1 MTGYCADIPLEC
13 RTIQSFVWIF
23 LLLSFITNISQCTYS
38 YNLKK
43 KYLIL
48 QERMPI
54 LNSLLEE
61 VVT

>member
-54 LNSLLEE
+54 LNY
-61 VVT
+61 